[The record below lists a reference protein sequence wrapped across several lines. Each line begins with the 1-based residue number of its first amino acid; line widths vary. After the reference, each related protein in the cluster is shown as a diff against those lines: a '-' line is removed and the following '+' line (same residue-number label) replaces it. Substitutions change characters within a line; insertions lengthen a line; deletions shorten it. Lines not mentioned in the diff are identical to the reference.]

1 MFIRIMRYK
10 FKVKFFPTPPTDNLY
25 KFCAI
30 LGAWLV
36 AGVIALFILLGYVTY
51 DLEKQSVAQT
61 HHFRTMSNY
70 EKVIDRLS
78 SIEQGKLDENIIE
91 WLPSSDGSENEV
103 DRLLEIKANQEK
115 AITEYENEIRT
126 DYGEIFEVVEA
137 TGIWWVIYVLIS
149 LSVLCFYFG
158 FKLWYIKV
166 QKISD
171 ELLVLDVEIK
181 RLTLRQ
187 LEKEVSKS
195 RKFVVPQ

>member
-1 MFIRIMRYK
+1 M
-10 FKVKFFPTPPTDNLY
+10 KFFPTPPTDNLY

-36 AGVIALFILLGYVTY
+36 AGVIALFMLLGYVTY

-137 TGIWWVIYVLIS
+137 TGIWWVICVLIS

-195 RKFVVPQ
+195 RKFVVPQR